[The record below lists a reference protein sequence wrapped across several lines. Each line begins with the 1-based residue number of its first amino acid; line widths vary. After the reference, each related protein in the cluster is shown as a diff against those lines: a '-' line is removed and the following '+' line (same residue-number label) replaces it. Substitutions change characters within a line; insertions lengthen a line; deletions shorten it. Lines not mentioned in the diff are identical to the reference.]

1 MDQSTSIGVA
11 FKNNL
16 TNEEER
22 EKAAKLE
29 SINNAIKAIKNGEN
43 DKTVVNIV
51 KPILKKQHKV
61 KAFILDYSKEE
72 KIQKLERHKRDL
84 H

>member
-1 MDQSTSIGVA
+1 MDQSTSSGVA

-84 H
+84 D